1 MGKVSGFILPIGVA
15 LVILIY
21 TTLAVLTLTTARA
34 DNHFADRNIEFNQK
48 YYVAQGKFEE
58 ICGNLASMTEKE
70 RLDLAKNHD
79 NLRLVKATET
89 GYQFEFKAEITKN
102 IAYSVDFTLDLE
114 DNIIINARGVLDT
127 SQWEDESFEVWDG

>member
-1 MGKVSGFILPIGVA
+1 MGKVSGFILPIGIA

-34 DNHFADRNIEFNQK
+34 DNNFADRNIEFNQK
-48 YYVAQGKFEE
+48 YYQAQGEFEK
-58 ICGNLASMTEKE
+58 ICSELVAMSEAERIDFIGKHEHIKLVENTEKGHK
-70 RLDLAKNHD
+70 L
-79 NLRLVKATET
+79 
-89 GYQFEFKAEITKN
+89 EFKAEITKN